1 MSKKVFCTFCSND
14 LITAFL
20 AKRQDLT
27 STNVMWFQ
35 PWVIGVRKVIIIGS
49 FLSVFIWICPW
60 SDASK
65 AKFYEG
71 RRWKSWALEI
81 AAKKWH
87 SQYLFTFYGPMSFFA
102 FKPNWLLT
110 NIIQYPKGGGGLHW
124 ATKYVYGFRFF
135 RETTTINQRNIISD
149 CFLQKVYVCIP
160 YRVSGGKV

>member
-1 MSKKVFCTFCSND
+1 MQCISKRVFCTFCSND

-35 PWVIGVRKVIIIGS
+35 PWVIGVRKVMIIGS
-49 FLSVFIWICPW
+49 FYSVYIWICPW

-71 RRWKSWALEI
+71 RRWKSWAAEI

-87 SQYLFTFYGPMSFFA
+87 SQYLFTFYGPMSFFLHLN
-102 FKPNWLLT
+102 PTDSWLISY
-110 NIIQYPKGGGGLHW
+110 NAQKGGGSSVSSHW
-124 ATKYVYGFRFF
+124 ATKMR
-135 RETTTINQRNIISD
+135 
-149 CFLQKVYVCIP
+149 L
-160 YRVSGGKV
+160 